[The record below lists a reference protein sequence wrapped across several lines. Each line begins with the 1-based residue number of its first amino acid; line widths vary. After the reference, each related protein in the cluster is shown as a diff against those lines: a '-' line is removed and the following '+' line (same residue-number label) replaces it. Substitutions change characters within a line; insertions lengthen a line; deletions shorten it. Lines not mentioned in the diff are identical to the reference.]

1 MWSESQT
8 RWGWKQSLV
17 DRLGDTPRAGEI
29 ADLPAK
35 KLERNT
41 ASGDLMIDVGRADL
55 VDIVRSTVA
64 PYKPL
69 RDQHLL
75 PGIPYPQQSNAVN
88 LASVFS
94 ARPGGDGAGPP
105 SRDRNGR
112 GSRPAP
118 TTRYESQLAGPRCE
132 IFVGAGSTPMTA
144 RTVGR
149 PVAWRRPGY
158 GGDAGRS
165 GARAAVVA
173 RRGGSGLRSDCATW
187 LKDRRREPVVTPSSG
202 GM

>member
-1 MWSESQT
+1 MSI
-8 RWGWKQSLV
+8 
-17 DRLGDTPRAGEI
+17 LGNRVRRVEDPRFLTVGGTYTS
-29 ADLPAK
+29 DLRDPLLDGA
-35 KLERNT
+35 LHVT
-41 ASGDLMIDVGRADL
+41 F
-55 VDIVRSTVA
+55 VRSTVA

-118 TTRYESQLAGPRCE
+118 TTRYYSQLAGPRCE
-132 IFVGAGSTPMTA
+132 IFVGVGSTPMTA

-149 PVAWRRPGY
+149 PVA
-158 GGDAGRS
+158 
-165 GARAAVVA
+165 
-173 RRGGSGLRSDCATW
+173 
-187 LKDRRREPVVTPSSG
+187 
-202 GM
+202 

>member
-112 GSRPAP
+112 GSSPPRRRVTKVNSQGHAVRSSSGPAP
-118 TTRYESQLAGPRCE
+118 PRRRRGRRAGLLHGVARGM
-132 IFVGAGSTPMTA
+132 GAPPGG
-144 RTVGR
+144 VGR
-149 PVAWRRPGY
+149 ELLWLLAV
-158 GGDAGRS
+158 
-165 GARAAVVA
+165 AAVACGATA
-173 RRGGSGLRSDCATW
+173 RRGSKIDAANPW
-187 LKDRRREPVVTPSSG
+187 
-202 GM
+202 